1 MLKCLQKVEGYNVLV
16 CVSRHVGGCF
26 VADMVQYQKHKTVKE
41 AATKVLEVL
50 LERIVGNKN
59 FSFHS
64 IPSTGSGNV
73 TRQKR

>member
-1 MLKCLQKVEGYNVLV
+1 
-16 CVSRHVGGCF
+16 
-26 VADMVQYQKHKTVKE
+26 MVQYQKHKTVKE